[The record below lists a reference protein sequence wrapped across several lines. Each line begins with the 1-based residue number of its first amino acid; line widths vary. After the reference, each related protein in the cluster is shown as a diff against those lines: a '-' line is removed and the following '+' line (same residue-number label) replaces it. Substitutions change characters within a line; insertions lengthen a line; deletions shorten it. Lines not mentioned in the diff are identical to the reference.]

1 TNSSHSSKSLSE
13 LRHMTSAEGTTKG
26 NSKGDRPIPSTPSA
40 SEPALG
46 TVEVVP
52 VRALLLGER
61 LDTRALERDQPLGV
75 APPAVAI
82 PGGGL
87 GVLFRYGAVVLFGPP
102 SGAVDDFIASLMPKV
117 SATLAIHE
125 RDDARLLIRP
135 GADQAVDLGGNIILD
150 EITTERLQV

>member
-1 TNSSHSSKSLSE
+1 MHSAPASATRLS
-13 LRHMTSAEGTTKG
+13 
-26 NSKGDRPIPSTPSA
+26 PA
-40 SEPALG
+40 SE
-46 TVEVVP
+46 EVVP

-102 SGAVDDFIASLMPKV
+102 SAAVDDFIASLMPKV
-117 SATLAIHE
+117 SATLAIHA
-125 RDDARLLIRP
+125 RDDARL
-135 GADQAVDLGGNIILD
+135 
-150 EITTERLQV
+150 